1 MLLLILAASVLVYLA
16 VVWNDLFHRSIPDVL
31 SIAIVGFAI
40 LRLSVAPH
48 TDTVF
53 ATLATTIIVFLI
65 GLFFFA
71 RGWLGGGD
79 VKLVSATILLVG
91 AEAALSFLLLMALAG
106 GVLSVLVLIWASVN
120 SRQARRQKT
129 TVPDA
134 RDIDT
139 TVPPPISVPYGVAI
153 SFSAILVLFP
163 QLYQR

>member
-31 SIAIVGFAI
+31 SVAIVGFAI
-40 LRLSVAPH
+40 LRLSFAPH
-48 TDTVF
+48 AGPLLATLLTTAIVF
-53 ATLATTIIVFLI
+53 AI

-79 VKLVSATILLVG
+79 VKLVSATTLLVG
-91 AEAALSFLLLMALAG
+91 AEDTLPFLLWMALAG

-120 SRQARRQKT
+120 SRRARKQKT
-129 TVPDA
+129 ADSATPDIEA
-134 RDIDT
+134 AASPLSI
-139 TVPPPISVPYGVAI
+139 PYGVAI
-153 SFSAILVLFP
+153 SFSALLVLFP